1 MVIITTYFYNV
12 YAPWLQVLLLY
23 FPFGFFA
30 GARWKNMSNTEKQ
43 KFYEEQARLSK
54 LHMEKYPEYRY
65 RPRPKRTCIVDGK
78 KLRISEYKNLMK
90 KRREE
95 MRQLWC
101 KEGGPPPPGLLGPEG
116 DDDMISVD
124 DPAMDDANDLPLHA
138 SSTPGYEGSARYA
151 YDRNMN
157 NGNGNQNDYGGSCS
171 PNISEDEMEDREH
184 TENVHD
190 SIRMLSN
197 DIEREAS
204 VSPPSL
210 LVSPSSESSPTLIPI
225 SSSANINSAS
235 PTIGSLQTATFV

>member
-1 MVIITTYFYNV
+1 
-12 YAPWLQVLLLY
+12 
-23 FPFGFFA
+23 
-30 GARWKNMSNTEKQ
+30 MSNTEKQ

-124 DPAMDDANDLPLHA
+124 DPMLDDTNDIAAVHP
-138 SSTPGYEGSARYA
+138 SSTSGYEGSPNYN

-157 NGNGNQNDYGGSCS
+157 NGVVRNNDYGGSCS
-171 PNISEDEMEDREH
+171 PNISEEEMEH
-184 TENVHD
+184 TDNVHN

-197 DIEREAS
+197 DVDREAS
-204 VSPPSL
+204 VSPPSIMA
-210 LVSPSSESSPTLIPI
+210 SPTSESLPTLMPT
-225 SSSANINSAS
+225 STSANITSAS
-235 PTIGSLQTATFV
+235 SNHGSLQTAQFV